1 MVTLFGKAIIAVRDD
16 NGGVMFD
23 RKMFISA
30 LSKPRA
36 QRIFHEMDE
45 KFAFL
50 GDEGVDILIARGKES
65 ILCELLLF
73 DTRTSDELREY
84 AQAWITADQ
93 LLKAV
98 Q

>member
-1 MVTLFGKAIIAVRDD
+1 MVTLFGKAVIAARDD

-45 KFAFL
+45 KLSFL
-50 GDEGVDILIARGKES
+50 GDDGVDTLIAIGKENV
-65 ILCELLLF
+65 ICELLLF